1 MAFDEDELLAY
12 GLGSLGARMGRPAG
26 RGAVKSMRF
35 LRKQALELDLLVRM
49 SPDAAAARARQVIS
63 EQGEIVHIEDAGDGP
78 GRRVIGLVGSGAANL
93 NPTVVTVTIQ
103 PAPEGSR
110 LVIRGAAMEGL
121 IKQRSGAKAAKRLA
135 AALAPEA
142 ADSPPN

>member
-1 MAFDEDELLAY
+1 VAFDEDELLAQ
-12 GLGSLGARMGRPAG
+12 GLGNLGARMGSPAG

-35 LRKQALELDLLVRM
+35 LRKQALELDLLVSM

-63 EQGEIVHIEDAGDGP
+63 EQGQIVHIEDAGDGL

-93 NPTVVTVTIQ
+93 NPTVVTVTIH

-121 IKQRSGAKAAKRLA
+121 IKQRAGAKAAKRLA

-142 ADSPPN
+142 ADSRPN

>member
-1 MAFDEDELLAY
+1 M
-12 GLGSLGARMGRPAG
+12 
-26 RGAVKSMRF
+26 
-35 LRKQALELDLLVRM
+35 
-49 SPDAAAARARQVIS
+49 IS

-78 GRRVIGLVGSGAANL
+78 GRRVIGLAGSGAANL